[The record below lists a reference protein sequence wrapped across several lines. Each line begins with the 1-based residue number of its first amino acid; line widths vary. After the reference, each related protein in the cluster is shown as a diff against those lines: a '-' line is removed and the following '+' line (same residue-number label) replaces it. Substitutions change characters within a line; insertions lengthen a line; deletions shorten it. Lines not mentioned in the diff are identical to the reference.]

1 MNTYQMGITEIGK
14 EETTFTIKAN
24 NKKEAM
30 EKARNNEVVLS
41 IPTAFCNFHNI
52 FLLSFLCIHRLC

>member
-41 IPTAFCNFHNI
+41 IPTAFCDHTSLRVIKKMKNE
-52 FLLSFLCIHRLC
+52 